1 MAERFDFTLDPVE
14 ADVLGQALGV
24 PARIFPFRFRPA
36 PGDPRRL
43 AALADDVEAGLA
55 GRRLSVRG
63 RLNRGLRTAFALFGA
78 HRALVA
84 ITGIDGLGETI
95 AVAGLTDGAQ
105 ALGITQLAADDRLEF
120 SLFADE
126 EFVDVLT
133 GVLPA
138 VDGAAGRPVSVERSA
153 DAEMSAMRRRRLA
166 EAEHDHEETRAFDT
180 LDVGPRLGPGGHEP
194 EEPGELAE
202 VLAGARFGGGQIVV
216 TGRDRT
222 GRRVAAPTLG
232 WVDTAAGR
240 YLVHAAAGPNG
251 AVSARYEPAGREV
264 VAGAIGRAV
273 SHVY

>member
-24 PARIFPFRFRPA
+24 PARIFPFRFRPV

-84 ITGIDGLGETI
+84 ITGVDGLGETI

-105 ALGITQLAADDRLEF
+105 ALGITQLAVDDRLEF

-133 GVLPA
+133 GVLPP
-138 VDGAAGRPVSVERSA
+138 VDGAGGRPVSVERSA

-180 LDVGPRLGPGGHEP
+180 LDVGPQLGPGGHEP
-194 EEPGELAE
+194 EEPDELAA
-202 VLAGARFGGGQIVV
+202 VLAGARFGGGQIAV

-251 AVSARYEPAGREV
+251 AVSARYEPARRDL

-273 SHVY
+273 SQV